1 MGVIDT
7 AKSYIGK
14 VTYVFGGD
22 DLDGGKADCSSFV
35 QTVFRKN
42 GITIGRTTFD
52 QIEQGTPVDKK
63 DLQAGDLVFFQ
74 GTYATD
80 GPSHVGIYI
89 GGSQFIDCGSTGVR
103 ISDLNSSY
111 WQEHYMTARRIP
123 NTPVGDGA
131 VTGNFSTGATATI
144 SSGGGSSLLGSIAT
158 FVTILLCVVGGF
170 FFLSM
175 AFGFTLNPLK

>member
-14 VTYVFGGD
+14 VRYVFGGD
-22 DLDGGKADCSSFV
+22 DLDNGVADCSSFV

-42 GITIGRTTFD
+42 GVSIGRTTFD

-74 GTYATD
+74 GTYATS

-123 NTPVGDGA
+123 NTPVGDGV
-131 VTGNFSTGATATI
+131 VTGNFSSNATI
-144 SSGGGSSLLGSIAT
+144 TSGSSGSGIFGSIAI
-158 FVTILLCVVGGF
+158 FGLIILCVVCGM

-175 AFGFTLNPLK
+175 AFGFSLNPLS